1 MAHPTFPD
9 AIVKAMAA
17 RVLKA
22 FRSWHTDQRH
32 ASELSVL
39 RYFQQR
45 LKLGDSP
52 SRATDQILRSAL
64 QELEGYAPEQADIL
78 KMRFENGW
86 SMTRVGQHFD
96 WGQSTLFKQQKA
108 AIDEIATILL
118 RHDSE
123 PEPNRQRLLLEEL
136 PLLSTAPL
144 VGIEAKLQVLQ
155 PPLQH
160 PTAPWLVGIWG
171 MGGIG
176 KTSLADALARRLLLE
191 GHVDRIVWVSAKQ
204 EQLMGGG
211 TRKTI
216 LGAPHLDLSTLKD
229 LLVAKVLNRNRA
241 EWTVPDFEQMDDLF
255 ARMREYAFL
264 VVLDNLETVPNV
276 LELLPFLRTLANP
289 TKIVLTSR
297 VRLQDEDD
305 IFEYALPPLTLQE
318 CHALLVQEGHIRH
331 ISALQELDER
341 NSRRIYEVVGGN
353 PLAIRLVAGQLRVY
367 PIEEVLGDLKGLTGV
382 GESLYQFLF
391 EWLWDALTE
400 PCRQVLV
407 ALVLAPPE
415 GVSLPVLSRLARMDT
430 PSLKAA
436 LHPLLRQNLVDV
448 RNEATEPIF
457 SIHNLTR
464 TFLHNT
470 TAKG

>member
-1 MAHPTFPD
+1 MAHPSFPD
-9 AIVKAMAA
+9 ATVKAMAA

-39 RYFQQR
+39 RRFQHHV
-45 LKLGDSP
+45 KLGESP
-52 SRATDQILRSAL
+52 GRATDQLLRSAL
-64 QELEGYAPEQADIL
+64 QELKGYAPEQADIL

-108 AIDEIATILL
+108 AIDEIAKILL
-118 RHDSE
+118 RHDAE
-123 PEPNRQRLLLEEL
+123 PEPNRQGLLLEEL

-144 VGIEAKLQVLQ
+144 VGIEAKLQVVQ
-155 PPLQH
+155 TPLQH
-160 PTAPWLVGIWG
+160 PAAPWLVGIWG

-191 GHVDRIVWVSAKQ
+191 GHIDRV

-229 LLVAKVLNRNRA
+229 LLVAKVLHRNRA
-241 EWTVPDFEQMDDLF
+241 AWTIPDFEQMDALF
-255 ARMREYAFL
+255 AGMREHAFL

-276 LELLPFLRTLANP
+276 MQLLPFLRTLANP

-305 IFEYALPPLTLQE
+305 IFEYPLPPLTLQE

-331 ISALQELDER
+331 IPSLQELDEGS
-341 NSRRIYEVVGGN
+341 SRRIYEVVGGN

-415 GVSLPVLSRLARMDT
+415 GVSLAVLSRLARMDT
-430 PSLKAA
+430 PPLKAA

-448 RNEATEPIF
+448 RNETTEPIF